1 MFYKTFIQK
10 KESKKHKEVQDVYA
24 CLFRKMLIIK
34 FNVMIT
40 DKVFNFINKIECAW
54 VILNK

>member
-1 MFYKTFIQK
+1 M
-10 KESKKHKEVQDVYA
+10 QDVYA

-54 VILNK
+54 VILNKSSVIDGLNGMEDC